1 MEGDMPITTL
11 TSREFNQDSGKAKK
25 AAKNGPV
32 FITERGEPA
41 YVIMTAEDYKK
52 LAPVKP
58 GMSLGEAVAQKDGP
72 FFDYDFPRVQEI
84 SKPFEFD

>member
-1 MEGDMPITTL
+1 MPITTL

-41 YVIMTAEDYKK
+41 YVIMTAEDYWRMNG
-52 LAPVKP
+52 P
-58 GMSLGEAVAQKDGP
+58 GIRLGDALGHPASAHLEFEP
-72 FFDYDFPRVQEI
+72 PRSREI
-84 SKPFEFD
+84 STPFEFD